1 MIGTFWIWLNCAVY
15 ILVTTPTTGT
25 PSSSRIPSSTGSG
38 AVDATPTALTIIQ
51 AIYAAIDI
59 TTKAKSYIQQGP
71 YLVVNMSNSDTS
83 PWGSPDPW
91 YGVNK
96 CLDLLHSYG
105 SSIRTF
111 VACHYDGALTLVP
124 GNVSLSPHT
133 QEITRLGPS
142 SPDFAIVSVVWGA
155 AEIRD
160 GAVYQAASEYKVNG
174 SAVPFENWF
183 FGTDTLYGVPKSGV
197 IWYTEDNF
205 LTFKSLYAR
214 EGSSVPF

>member
-1 MIGTFWIWLNCAVY
+1 MIGTFWIWLNCAIY
-15 ILVTTPTTGT
+15 ILVITPTTGT
-25 PSSSRIPSSTGSG
+25 PSSSRIPSSTGAG
-38 AVDATPTALTIIQ
+38 ALDATPTALTIIQ
-51 AIYAAIDI
+51 AIYAAVDI

-71 YLVVNMSNSDTS
+71 YLVLDMSNSDTS

-91 YGVNK
+91 YGVTK

-111 VACHYDGALTLVP
+111 VACQRDGAFTLVS
-124 GNVSLSPHT
+124 GNVSLSSHT
-133 QEITRLGPS
+133 QEITRLGPA

-155 AEIRD
+155 LEIRD
-160 GAVYQAASEYKVNG
+160 SAVYQAVYEYKVNG
-174 SAVPFENWF
+174 SAVPFENSF
-183 FGTDTLYGVPKSGV
+183 FGIDTLYGMPKSGV

-214 EGSSVPF
+214 EGSSVSF

>member
-15 ILVTTPTTGT
+15 ILVITPTTGT
-25 PSSSRIPSSTGSG
+25 PSSSQIPSSTGSG

-51 AIYAAIDI
+51 AVYAAIDI

-71 YLVVNMSNSDTS
+71 YLVVNMSNSDAS

-111 VACHYDGALTLVP
+111 VACHGDGAFTLVP
-124 GNVSLSPHT
+124 GNVSLSSHT

-160 GAVYQAASEYKVNG
+160 SAVYQAAYEYKVNG

-183 FGTDTLYGVPKSGV
+183 FGTDTLYDALKSGV